1 MELNKE
7 EILHYEKNYRANL
20 INSVSGF
27 KSANLIGTVS
37 SKGNTNLAIFS
48 SVIHVGANPPL
59 IGLLMRPVS
68 VPRHTYLNIK
78 ETNQFTINHVNSSI
92 YKNAHLTSARFN
104 EEESEFT
111 KCGLTEEYL
120 NDFKAPFVKESKIKM
135 SVKFIEE
142 NEIKANSTILII
154 GEIQSIYLPDN
165 IIEDDGS
172 LNIEKADTAA
182 ISGLYSYHKTTLIEK
197 LAYAKAF

>member
-1 MELNKE
+1 MKLTKE
-7 EILHYEKNYRANL
+7 EIRNYEKNYRANL
-20 INSVSGF
+20 VNSLSGF

-59 IGLLMRPVS
+59 IGFLMRPVS
-68 VPRHTYLNIK
+68 VPRHTYINIK
-78 ETNQFTINHVNSSI
+78 ETNLFTINHVNTSI

-104 EEESEFT
+104 EDESEFT

-120 NDFKAPFVKESKIKM
+120 DNFKAPFVKESKIKM

-142 NEIKANSTILII
+142 NKITANDTIFIV
-154 GEIQSIYLPDN
+154 GEIQTIYLPDN
-165 IIEDDGS
+165 IIDDDGS
-172 LNIEKADTAA
+172 LNIEKADSAA
-182 ISGLYSYHKTTLIEK
+182 ISGLYRYHKTELIEK
-197 LAYAKAF
+197 LDYVKAF